1 MIYSNLFFVL
11 ISSFIAGLF
20 AGNSRLSTSLTGPII
35 IVVNL
40 VAAVFNALVVA
51 AHIAG

>member
-1 MIYSNLFFVL
+1 MTYSNLFFV
-11 ISSFIAGLF
+11 IVCSFVAGLF
-20 AGNSRLSTSLTGPII
+20 AGNSRMNQGPTGPII

-51 AHIAG
+51 AHLPG